1 MYVLQSITD
10 RDLGGAGVSRV
21 QEGTYEPVR
30 AQLIVSKSEHGRHGK
45 KEILLNI
52 PSGKFACEN
61 EAELVERDPKLKN
74 PGACICWR

>member
-1 MYVLQSITD
+1 M
-10 RDLGGAGVSRV
+10 
-21 QEGTYEPVR
+21 E
-30 AQLIVSKSEHGRHGK
+30 K

-74 PGACICWR
+74 PGACICWRWPFPGVCPGDNLKMPAPVREIK